1 MPFSDSSRVCRS
13 ASTAGALFR
22 SGPRSDGPP
31 IRELRIHLPVLFD
44 GTPLSSADGV
54 VGVASKAAPPTFL
67 LGPLRDIIASIGC
80 SPTTTIPPPSA
91 STSAVRGGHVPPS
104 TLPPPSPCR
113 SRSARYS
120 RPSDP
125 RPPPSHKREIARTI
139 PRSPPRSPRSSPHDR
154 GASSVPP
161 PPTTRAVSSRLCLLG
176 LILGA
181 HATHRLGR
189 RLIREGGNS
198 RFEGKK
204 SSAAAILASCAER
217 VGIVRYGLGQIVS
230 YILKHTQL

>member
-125 RPPPSHKREIARTI
+125 RPPPSHKRE
-139 PRSPPRSPRSSPHDR
+139 PRSPPAAREARRTIAGHP
-154 GASSVPP
+154 ASP
-161 PPTTRAVSSRLCLLG
+161 PPTNRAVSSLLCLLG

>member
-1 MPFSDSSRVCRS
+1 MIPIRGFFLLTVDCSLRTNPPHHRRRTLPGEASAMPFSDSSRVCRS

-91 STSAVRGGHVPPS
+91 STSAVRGGHVPPPLNPS
-104 TLPPPSPCR
+104 TSLPRAAPVPRVIPVHPILGLRPPINARSLAQFLVLLPAAREARRTIAGHPASPPPR
-113 SRSARYS
+113 RLAQSRLVS
-120 RPSDP
+120 
-125 RPPPSHKREIARTI
+125 
-139 PRSPPRSPRSSPHDR
+139 
-154 GASSVPP
+154 ASSDLFSAH
-161 PPTTRAVSSRLCLLG
+161 TRRIDSVDG
-176 LILGA
+176 
-181 HATHRLGR
+181 
-189 RLIREGGNS
+189 
-198 RFEGKK
+198 
-204 SSAAAILASCAER
+204 
-217 VGIVRYGLGQIVS
+217 
-230 YILKHTQL
+230 